1 MSDELKRVSLTIP
14 RNILDDLDEIL
25 ESQDYSSR
33 SEAVRDALRDFLA
46 NYRWREELSG
56 PQRGVVIQVY
66 DHHVRNLTGKLLEIQ
81 HNLRELITSVQHLH
95 LGKGECMEAIIVE
108 GRGERIRELV
118 DKLRSLKGVKQVEIA
133 TVG

>member
-25 ESQDYSSR
+25 KSQDYSSR

-46 NYRWREELSG
+46 DYHWREELSG

-66 DHHVRNLTGKLLEIQ
+66 DHHVRNLTGKLLKIQ
-81 HNLRELITSVQHLH
+81 HDLRELITSVQHLH
-95 LGKGECMEAIIVE
+95 LGEDECMEAIIVE
-108 GRGERIRELV
+108 GKGERIRELV